1 MASALE
7 RVLRR
12 DCFVVVV
19 ALAII
24 TAIAWIY
31 LLQLSAPM
39 SPPAASNA
47 MAGMDMAQM
56 GAALAPATRPSP
68 LRELLLSFVMWAVM
82 MVGMM
87 TPSAAPMILLYA
99 RVGRHAAKD
108 GKPFAASGWF
118 ASGYFLSWTCFA
130 LVAALAQGGL
140 QRAALITPMMASG
153 NGLVGGAVLI
163 AAGLYQWTPLKDA
176 CLKQCQSPLGFIQRH
191 GGFRSNALGAQRLGL
206 IHGAYCIGCCGA
218 LMALLFVGGVMN
230 LLWVAGIAILV
241 LIEKITQA
249 GHLLSRIA
257 GTALVIAGA
266 GMIYGGLFPP

>member
-1 MASALE
+1 MDSALE
-7 RVLRR
+7 LVLRR
-12 DCFVVVV
+12 DRFVVVA
-19 ALAII
+19 ALAAI

-47 MAGMDMAQM
+47 MPGMDMAQM
-56 GAALAPATRPSP
+56 GAALAPATRLPL
-68 LRELLLSFVMWAVM
+68 LREFLLTFVMWAAM

-87 TPSAAPMILLYA
+87 TPSAAPMVLLYA
-99 RVGRHAAKD
+99 RVGRHAAKE

-130 LVAALAQGGL
+130 LVAALVQEAL
-140 QRAALITPMMASG
+140 QHAALITPMMASA
-153 NGLVGGAVLI
+153 NWLVSGAVLI

-176 CLKQCQSPLGFIQRH
+176 CLKQCQSPLGFIQRQ

-206 IHGAYCIGCCGA
+206 IHGAYCIGCCWA

-241 LIEKITQA
+241 LVEKITPA
-249 GHLLSRIA
+249 GRLLSRIA
-257 GTALVIAGA
+257 GAALVIAGA
-266 GMIYGGLFPP
+266 VMVYGDLFLR